1 MNNKYIFNAST
12 LKCIAIGTMLIDH
25 IGIMLAGTG
34 VNMVVYSILRGLGRL
49 SFPIF
54 CFLLVEGF
62 VHTRS
67 CGKYILRVFLFA
79 ILSEIPYDLLNFG
92 SVINLTHNNILFTF
106 TIAIGMLFL
115 LSKCVG
121 KGTKGIVAAIIIVT
135 ASVWLTVLLGT
146 EYSWRCIF
154 IVAFFYIAR
163 SNFMMRNISVA
174 VMLLIDT
181 SWIGLMALFSL
192 IPINGYNGE
201 KGRFPKWIGY
211 AFYPVHILILWS
223 VDRFIL

>member
-1 MNNKYIFNAST
+1 MSNKHIFNASI
-12 LKCIAIGTMLIDH
+12 LKCIAVFTMLIDH

-34 VNMVVYSILRGLGRL
+34 VNMVVYSILRCVGRL
-49 SFPIF
+49 AFPLF

-67 CGKYILRVFLFA
+67 CGKYILRIFLFA

-92 SVINLTHNNILFTF
+92 NFINLTHNNILFTF

-135 ASVWLTVLLGT
+135 VFAGLSVCFRT

-174 VMLLIDT
+174 AILLIDT
-181 SWIGLMALFSL
+181 SWVGLMALFAL

-201 KGRFPKWIGY
+201 KGKFPKWIGY
-211 AFYPVHILILWS
+211 AFYPIHILILWS